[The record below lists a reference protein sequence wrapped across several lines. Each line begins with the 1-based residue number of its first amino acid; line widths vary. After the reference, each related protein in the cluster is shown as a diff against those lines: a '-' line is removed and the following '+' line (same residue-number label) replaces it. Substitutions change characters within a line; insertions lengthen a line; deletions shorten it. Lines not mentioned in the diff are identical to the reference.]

1 MPDSRW
7 YIFPSAGC
15 PIQDGTFFLLLNA
28 HHEPVPFVL
37 PGLRNVEWQLV
48 VDTAREPAFARSG
61 EAYGSAAAYDLR
73 DRSIVL
79 LQLKAGSTR
88 ALQRTRRGQRVI
100 TAKRAHRTPRIGE
113 RNPRVRRDLKM
124 ARWRT
129 RVQRWGFRR

>member
-1 MPDSRW
+1 MCTNRREVCVSILVKLCLIRR
-7 YIFPSAGC
+7 PSAGR
-15 PIQDGTFFLLLNA
+15 PIQDGTFLLLLNA

-88 ALQRTRRGQRVI
+88 ALKRTRRGAAD
-100 TAKRAHRTPRIGE
+100 T
-113 RNPRVRRDLKM
+113 
-124 ARWRT
+124 
-129 RVQRWGFRR
+129 